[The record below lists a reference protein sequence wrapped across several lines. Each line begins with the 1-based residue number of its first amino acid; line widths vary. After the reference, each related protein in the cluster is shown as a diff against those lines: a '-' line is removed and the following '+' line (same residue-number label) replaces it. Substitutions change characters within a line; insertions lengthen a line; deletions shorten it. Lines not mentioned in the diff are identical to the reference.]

1 MEVTRYDHG
10 VPSWVDFGAGD
21 PAKAAEF
28 YSSLFDWEVQDMG
41 PDAGGYRMCMLR
53 GKAVAGLG
61 LKEDPG
67 PPRWTTYV
75 SVDSADEAATRVK
88 DNGGQVMVEAMD
100 VFDAGRMAVFADPT
114 GAVFSV
120 WQPNQHIGSQLVNE
134 PGSMCWNEL
143 VSTDVEA
150 ARRFYPAVF
159 GWQHE
164 THKSETMEYTEWR
177 LGDRPVGGLMAKPA
191 AMPPQVPSHW
201 AVYFAVDDCDAT
213 IKEVTS
219 LGGRQMTPAMDIPQ
233 GRFAFVTDP
242 EGGAFGVIALAGG

>member
-10 VPSWVDFGAGD
+10 VPSWVDFGSGD
-21 PAKAAEF
+21 PDKAGEF
-28 YSSLFDWEVQDMG
+28 YGSLFGWEVQDMG
-41 PDAGGYRMCMLR
+41 PDSNGYHLCLLR

-61 LKEDPG
+61 RKTDPG

-75 SVDSADEAATRVK
+75 TVDSADDTAATVEA
-88 DNGGQVMVEAMD
+88 NGGKVIVEPMD
-100 VFDAGRMAVFADPT
+100 SMDAGRMAVFADPT

-120 WQPNQHIGSQLVNE
+120 WQANQHIGSQLANE
-134 PGSMCWNEL
+134 PGAFCWNEL
-143 VSTDVEA
+143 VSTDVDA
-150 ARRFYPAVF
+150 ALQFYPAVF
-159 GWQHE
+159 GWTYE
-164 THKSETMEYTEWR
+164 THKGDGMEYTEWR
-177 LGDRPVGGLMAKPA
+177 VGDRSVGGLMAKPA

-213 IKEVTS
+213 IKEVAE

>member
-10 VPSWVDFGAGD
+10 VPSWADFGAGD

-28 YSSLFDWEVQDMG
+28 YGSLFGWDVQDMG
-41 PDAGGYRMCMLR
+41 PDAGGYKMCLLR

-61 LKEDPG
+61 PKEDPG

-75 SVDSADEAATRVK
+75 TVDSADDAAAKVK
-88 DNGGQVMVEAMD
+88 ANGGQVIAEPMD
-100 VFDAGRMAVFADPT
+100 VFDAGRMAVVADPA

-120 WQPNQHIGSQLVNE
+120 WQANQHIGSQLVNE
-134 PGSMCWNEL
+134 PGAMCWNEL
-143 VSTDVEA
+143 VSTDVDA
-150 ARRFYPAVF
+150 ALQFYPAVF
-159 GWQHE
+159 GWNYE
-164 THKSETMEYTEWR
+164 THKGDGMEYTEWR
-177 LGDRPVGGLMAKPA
+177 VGKRSVGGLMAKPA

-201 AVYFAVDDCDAT
+201 AVYFAVHDCDAT
-213 IKEVTS
+213 IKEVAE